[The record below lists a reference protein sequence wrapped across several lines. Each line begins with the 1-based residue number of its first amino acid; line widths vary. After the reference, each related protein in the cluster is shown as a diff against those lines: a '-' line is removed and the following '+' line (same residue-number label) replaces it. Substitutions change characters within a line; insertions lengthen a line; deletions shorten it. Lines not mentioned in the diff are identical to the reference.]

1 MTYNAEIETSPE
13 PGMIVDETISDN
25 LIDMVETIISSLE
38 QDDSAMVR
46 RVEGGHLW
54 TFKYGS
60 VDVFVQLTGTTDD
73 DTFTVW
79 SKVLDLPVQDEA
91 RLMRKLLEMN
101 WSDTFEACFCILSG
115 DQGDQVVIS
124 TTRAVEEI
132 SPGEISRNITIVAT
146 IADEQDDALAAE
158 FPAA

>member
-1 MTYNAEIETSPE
+1 MTYNADAEMTTKPDMEDDRTPDDLVV
-13 PGMIVDETISDN
+13 MI
-25 LIDMVETIISSLE
+25 ETIISSLE

-46 RVEGGHLW
+46 RIEGGHTW

-79 SKVLDLPVQDEA
+79 SDVLPLPVQEESK
-91 RLMRKLLEMN
+91 LMRKLLEMN
-101 WSDTFEACFCILSG
+101 WSSTFEACFCILNS
-115 DQGDQVVIS
+115 DQGDRVAIS
-124 TTRAVEEI
+124 TMRTVVDL
-132 SPGEISRNITIVAT
+132 SPEEISRNITIVAT
-146 IADEQDDALAAE
+146 LADEQDDALAAE